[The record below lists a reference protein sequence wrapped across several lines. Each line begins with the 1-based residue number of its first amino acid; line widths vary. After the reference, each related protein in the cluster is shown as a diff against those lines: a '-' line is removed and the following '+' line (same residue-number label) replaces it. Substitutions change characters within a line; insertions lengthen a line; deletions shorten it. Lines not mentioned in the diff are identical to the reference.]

1 MAKEKKEKIS
11 LTSYNPVET
20 PEEIIAS
27 DKDTNRRE
35 AFQKAYKVIA
45 NIIPGYFLEQRKK
58 KNATSGGSGGTAF
71 TQSIVV
77 TPEKVTLET
86 KENTK
91 TEEKQ
96 EERERE
102 D

>member
-11 LTSYNPVET
+11 LTGYNPVET

-58 KNATSGGSGGTAF
+58 KNATSGGGGTAF

-86 KENTK
+86 KENAK

>member
-1 MAKEKKEKIS
+1 MAKEKKEKMS
-11 LTSYNPVET
+11 LTSYDPVET

-27 DKDTNRRE
+27 DKDTKRRE

-58 KNATSGGSGGTAF
+58 KNTTSGGGTSF

-77 TPEKVTLET
+77 TPEKVTVET
-86 KENTK
+86 KEAHQ

>member
-1 MAKEKKEKIS
+1 MSNKKKEKVS
-11 LTSYNPVET
+11 LTSYEPAET
-20 PEEIIAS
+20 PEEIIAA
-27 DKDTNRRE
+27 DKDIKRKE

-58 KNATSGGSGGTAF
+58 KNATSGGGGTAF

-77 TPEKVTLET
+77 TPEKVTLEK
-86 KENTK
+86 KEVGHK
-91 TEEKQ
+91 EEKQ